1 VTIPDGT
8 KFNGGEAFTK
18 TWQFK
23 NIGTC
28 TWDTSY
34 TLVFDT
40 GELMSGPASVSLPGS
55 IAPGQQVDLSVTLVA
70 PSANGT
76 YRGYWRLRNG
86 AGTFLPITSGYNGK
100 SFFVEIQ
107 VKEGSVDSGG
117 KFAVTSVGFSVSR
130 DGTCASGKYIV
141 TATVTTNKAGQVTYT
156 WVRSDGAS
164 GPSNN
169 GTLDFDN
176 ASSKTISF
184 EWSTS
189 ASGLWVDLYVDKPNH
204 QQFGRATLNC
214 P

>member
-1 VTIPDGT
+1 MG
-8 KFNGGEAFTK
+8 
-18 TWQFK
+18 
-23 NIGTC
+23 
-28 TWDTSY
+28 
-34 TLVFDT
+34 
-40 GELMSGPASVSLPGS
+40 GPASVSLPGS
-55 IAPGQQVDLSVTLVA
+55 IAPGQQVELSVTLIA

-76 YRGYWRLRNG
+76 YRGYWKLRNG
-86 AGTFLPITSGYNGK
+86 AGAFLPIASGYNGK
-100 SFFVEIQ
+100 SFFVDIQ

-117 KFAVTSVGFSVSR
+117 KFAVISVGFSVSR
-130 DGTCASGKYIV
+130 DGTCASGKYVV

-164 GPSNN
+164 GSSNN

-189 ASGLWVDLYVDKPNH
+189 ASGLWVDLYVDNPNH